1 MAVVDRYGSVP
12 TFCEDKHT
20 PIPMVGVGLIISHR
34 DYCWK
39 IPGCELTGNTMRK
52 ESAQTAPFF
61 FCICICTTPPGRT
74 AVMMLP
80 YYIASR
86 NVIALTTTKK
96 NVRLDYTSS
105 RQPGVLCTQCLSQS
119 GQPPSC
125 RSKTVP
131 AENYIL
137 SRELEATTVCS
148 ARSCCGLH
156 FCSDAP
162 SSTATRFSSP
172 YWCCLRYLDRQN

>member
-1 MAVVDRYGSVP
+1 MALFRHSVKTNTLPFPWSGLGSS
-12 TFCEDKHT
+12 FHT
-20 PIPMVGVGLIISHR
+20 GIIAGRFRVASSRGTRCGKKAHR
-34 DYCWK
+34 
-39 IPGCELTGNTMRK
+39 
-52 ESAQTAPFF
+52 QHFF
-61 FCICICTTPPGRT
+61 FCICICIFPTPPGRT